1 MIPDHELIRERL
13 RTPRAAAVAGVLFSV
28 LLMTSQV
35 LIWLSIPSDPW
46 SPAIEALRQS
56 RALAVA
62 INLVPFAGIAFLWFL
77 AVVRDHIGEF
87 EDRFFAT
94 VFLGSGLLYVAMMFI
109 AAATAGA
116 LLALLANVPDT
127 QAASS
132 AYLFGRAEVYRITTI
147 YSTRM
152 AAVFMMS
159 SSTIFLRTKVSPRW
173 LAVTGYVLAL
183 VLLLSIGSIKWVAA
197 IFPLW
202 VLLISSYI
210 LAQGWSRMARKS
222 ATVASV

>member
-127 QAASS
+127 QAAST